1 MDIQM
6 KFDPERQ
13 TGDFVQLGG
22 DLAIDRDLET
32 AILVSLFTDRRADA
46 GDRIPDGSADLRGC
60 WMDALSDEPL
70 GSRLWLLRREKIIP
84 ETVARMKEYIEE
96 ALQWVIQKKVAQD
109 ITVTCVPD
117 RSAGCIDA
125 AIVLTKNRQTRR
137 YQYVWRQLNGV

>member
-13 TGDFVQLGG
+13 TGDFVLLSG

-60 WMDALSDEPL
+60 SLSPVNRRVYECVRGVVPPVAEDRAFGVDVDAMNELVRSGKLIEL
-70 GSRLWLLRREKIIP
+70 VSECCP
-84 ETVARMKEYIEE
+84 EFA
-96 ALQWVIQKKVAQD
+96 
-109 ITVTCVPD
+109 
-117 RSAGCIDA
+117 
-125 AIVLTKNRQTRR
+125 
-137 YQYVWRQLNGV
+137 